1 MMNSPRLSRE
11 EQRAVCEDLLAI
23 ERAGRLSEVW
33 ALRQRLLR
41 GHRSPS
47 AWEWLDVDLLAGE
60 ASRLV
65 GGSPGYWR
73 EAAMAALGIPSRVDL
88 CIEAVC
94 QVADDLKR
102 AGKPAEPAPAEA
114 PIRHRVTVG
123 NRKRGGR

>member
-1 MMNSPRLSRE
+1 MNSPRLSRE

-23 ERAGRLSEVW
+23 ERAGRLPAVW
-33 ALRQRLLR
+33 SLKHRLLR
-41 GHRSPS
+41 EHRSPS
-47 AWEWLDVDLLAGE
+47 PWEWVEIDLLAGE

-65 GGSPGYWR
+65 GGSPGYWQ